1 VIGCLVNKYVP
12 VHAVSDAEVFFRA
25 HAVASMEAPPPYA
38 EALAATA
45 GAAAG
50 ASANAS
56 AAASDDA
63 SADAARGDATATPPP
78 PTDASLAAPADLS
91 LAAPADLS
99 LAAASLAVE
108 SCGAGAAAA
117 AIEVAAAVEDVA
129 AVAEADAARPAEPS
143 GSWWGDLG
151 GRSGDEPGTAKTA
164 AVTRSSSWWDS
175 FSFGAAVGEKAAD
188 APPGE
193 ATFAAAV
200 HARFGPASGPKVAA
214 LLARHGVKPEAPWP
228 PAAEGV
234 GAEGLRAAARRE
246 LPEAQAKQLEEWLAE
261 LSDAPEEM
269 VPI

>member
-91 LAAPADLS
+91 LAA
-99 LAAASLAVE
+99 ASLAVE
-108 SCGAGAAAA
+108 SGGAAAA

>member
-99 LAAASLAVE
+99 LAAASLAGE
-108 SCGAGAAAA
+108 SGGAGAA